1 MPSYREVIVD
11 ALEKKYEAQMAQ
23 AEANIKVYMENP
35 VGVGEHPN
43 IVHEVEK
50 LLKFCSLD
58 WDENCLNHH
67 KNKRAIKTISFNQA
81 REPIYKSSVKS
92 FRVE

>member
-50 LLKFCSLD
+50 LLKEIKDAKEML
-58 WDENCLNHH
+58 EEL
-67 KNKRAIKTISFNQA
+67 KNWRW
-81 REPIYKSSVKS
+81 YVVKCN
-92 FRVE
+92 

>member
-1 MPSYREVIVD
+1 MPSYKEVMVD

-43 IVHEVEK
+43 IVQEVEK
-50 LLKFCSLD
+50 LLKEIKDAKEMLD
-58 WDENCLNHH
+58 EL
-67 KNKRAIKTISFNQA
+67 KNWR
-81 REPIYKSSVKS
+81 
-92 FRVE
+92 

>member
-1 MPSYREVIVD
+1 MASYKDVIVD

-43 IVHEVEK
+43 IVQEVEK
-50 LLKFCSLD
+50 LLKEIKDAKEML
-58 WDENCLNHH
+58 EEL
-67 KNKRAIKTISFNQA
+67 KNWR
-81 REPIYKSSVKS
+81 
-92 FRVE
+92 

>member
-43 IVHEVEK
+43 IVQEVEN
-50 LLKFCSLD
+50 LLKQIKDAKEMLD
-58 WDENCLNHH
+58 EL
-67 KNKRAIKTISFNQA
+67 KNWR
-81 REPIYKSSVKS
+81 
-92 FRVE
+92 

>member
-1 MPSYREVIVD
+1 MPSFKQTIID

-43 IVHEVEK
+43 IVQEVEK
-50 LLKFCSLD
+50 LLKEIKDAKEMLD
-58 WDENCLNHH
+58 EL
-67 KNKRAIKTISFNQA
+67 KNWR
-81 REPIYKSSVKS
+81 
-92 FRVE
+92 

>member
-1 MPSYREVIVD
+1 MPNYREVIVD

-43 IVHEVEK
+43 IVQEVEK
-50 LLKFCSLD
+50 LLKEIKDAKEMLD
-58 WDENCLNHH
+58 EL
-67 KNKRAIKTISFNQA
+67 KNWR
-81 REPIYKSSVKS
+81 
-92 FRVE
+92 

>member
-23 AEANIKVYMENP
+23 AEANVKVYMENP

-43 IVHEVEK
+43 IVDEVQN
-50 LLKFCSLD
+50 LLKQIKDAKEMLD
-58 WDENCLNHH
+58 EL
-67 KNKRAIKTISFNQA
+67 KNWR
-81 REPIYKSSVKS
+81 
-92 FRVE
+92 

>member
-1 MPSYREVIVD
+1 MASYREVIVD

-43 IVHEVEK
+43 IVQEVEK
-50 LLKFCSLD
+50 LLKEIKDAKEML
-58 WDENCLNHH
+58 EEL
-67 KNKRAIKTISFNQA
+67 KNWR
-81 REPIYKSSVKS
+81 
-92 FRVE
+92 